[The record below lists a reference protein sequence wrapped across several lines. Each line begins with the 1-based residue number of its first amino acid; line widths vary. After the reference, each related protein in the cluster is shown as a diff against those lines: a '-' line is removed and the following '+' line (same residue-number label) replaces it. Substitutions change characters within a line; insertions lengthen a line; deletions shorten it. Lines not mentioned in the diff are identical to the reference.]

1 MSAAIRTRRSR
12 LPGRPDRGAGVAN
25 LAAIGR
31 VLGRRNTAIF
41 YGASL
46 TCWTG
51 LWIQQIAVD
60 WLAWELTHSPLWV
73 GILAFCNL
81 APSVIVSPFAG
92 AIADRVDRVRLTQI
106 TQLIVAAHSATL
118 ILLVATDTIRIE
130 ILAFLAVLTGIS
142 GSFAQPA
149 RQSLVPGMVSR
160 ADLPAAV
167 AINSLT
173 WNLGRSVGPGI
184 GGVIVA
190 FGGVVPAMAV
200 NCAAYLIACVSMF
213 GLKLSAE
220 SRRGH
225 APTGSMLR
233 ETIDGI
239 TYVTRHPG
247 MGPLFLFAAVVAVLA
262 RPIQEMLPPYV
273 DQLFG
278 RGAEGLA
285 TLSSIMGLAAF
296 AGGMAVGLRG
306 RLGGLSLLT
315 VAAGFVLVV
324 GTAAFV
330 ATPSFALACAIA
342 AVVSAA
348 TTMHGISAQTL
359 IQTGTSGPMLGRTLS
374 LWGMIGRAGPALGAL
389 IYGVAAEFAGLQVP
403 VVIGCAVALLACLYA
418 VRRLPAMVRA
428 MERPDGPT

>member
-1 MSAAIRTRRSR
+1 
-12 LPGRPDRGAGVAN
+12 VAN

-31 VLGRRNTAIF
+31 VLTRRNTAVF

-51 LWIQQIAVD
+51 IWIQQIAVD
-60 WLAWELTHSPLWV
+60 WLAWQLTHSPMWV

-92 AIADRVDRVRLTQI
+92 AIADRMDRVRLTQI
-106 TQLIVAAHSATL
+106 TQLVVAAHSAVL
-118 ILLVATDTIRIE
+118 ILLVVTGTIRIE

-190 FGGVVPAMAV
+190 FWGVVPAMAV
-200 NCAAYLIACVSMF
+200 NCAAYLIAFASMYF
-213 GLKLSAE
+213 LTLSPE

-233 ETIDGI
+233 ETLDGLQ
-239 TYVTRHPG
+239 YVARHPG
-247 MGPLFLFAAVVAVLA
+247 MRPLFIFAAVIAVLA

-273 DQLFG
+273 DRLFG
-278 RGAEGLA
+278 QGAVGLA
-285 TLSSIMGLAAF
+285 TLSSIMGIAAF
-296 AGGMAVGLRG
+296 AGGMAIGLRG
-306 RLGGLSLLT
+306 RLNGLAMLT
-315 VAAGFVLVV
+315 VVSGLVLVL
-324 GTAAFV
+324 GTAARGTGFM
-330 ATPSFALACAIA
+330 FAIACGIA
-342 AVVSAA
+342 AVMSAA
-348 TTMHGISAQTL
+348 TTMHGIAAQTL
-359 IQTGTSGPMLGRTLS
+359 IQSGTTGAMLGRTLS

-389 IYGVAAEFAGLQVP
+389 VYGVSAEFAGLRVP
-403 VVIGCAVALLACLYA
+403 VMIGCGIALFACFYA
-418 VRRLPAMVRA
+418 WRRQQQMARA
-428 MERPDGPT
+428 LERLDT

>member
-1 MSAAIRTRRSR
+1 M
-12 LPGRPDRGAGVAN
+12 AN

-31 VLGRRNTAIF
+31 LVSQRNTAVF

-51 LWIQQIAVD
+51 IWIQQIAVD
-60 WLAWELTHSPLWV
+60 WLAWQLTHSPMWV

-92 AIADRVDRVRLTQI
+92 AIADRMDRVRLTQI
-106 TQLIVAAHSATL
+106 TQIVVAAHSAVL
-118 ILLVATDTIRIE
+118 ILLVVTGWIRIE
-130 ILAFLAVLTGIS
+130 ILAVLAVLTGIS

-167 AINSLT
+167 AVNSLT

-190 FGGVVPAMAV
+190 FWGVVPAMAV
-200 NCAAYLIACVSMF
+200 NCAAYLIACLSMF
-213 GLKLSAE
+213 ALRLDPQT
-220 SRRGH
+220 RRGH

-233 ETIDGI
+233 ETIDGVMYI
-239 TYVTRHPG
+239 ARHPG
-247 MGPLFLFAAVVAVLA
+247 MRPLFIFAAALAILA

-273 DQLFG
+273 DQVFG
-278 RGAEGLA
+278 QGPAGLA
-285 TLSSIMGLAAF
+285 MLSSIMGVSAF
-296 AGGMAVGLRG
+296 IGGMAIGLRG
-306 RLGGLSLLT
+306 RLAGLSRLT
-315 VAAGFVLVV
+315 VVAGFVLTVC
-324 GTAAFV
+324 TAGFV
-330 ATPSFALACAIA
+330 ATGNFYFACAVA
-342 AVVSAA
+342 GVLSAA

-359 IQTGTSGPMLGRTLS
+359 IQSGTSGPMLGRALS

-389 IYGVAAEFAGLQVP
+389 VYGVAAEIGGLRWP
-403 VVIGCAVALLACLYA
+403 VILGCAIALLACAYA
-418 VRRLPAMVRA
+418 WRRQPRMARA
-428 MERPDGPT
+428 LERSDS

>member
-1 MSAAIRTRRSR
+1 M
-12 LPGRPDRGAGVAN
+12 AN

-31 VLGRRNTAIF
+31 LLSRRNTAVF

-51 LWIQQIAVD
+51 IWIQQIAVD

-92 AIADRVDRVRLTQI
+92 AIADRMDRVRLTQI
-106 TQLIVAAHSATL
+106 TQIVVAAHSAIL
-118 ILLVATDTIRIE
+118 ILLVTTGWIRIE
-130 ILAFLAVLTGIS
+130 ILAILAVFTGIS

-149 RQSLVPGMVSR
+149 RQSMVPGMVSR

-190 FGGVVPAMAV
+190 FWGVVPAMAV
-200 NCAAYLIACVSMF
+200 NCAAYLIACASMF
-213 GLKLSAE
+213 ALRLDPE
-220 SRRGH
+220 TRRGH
-225 APTGSMLR
+225 APTGSVLR
-233 ETIDGI
+233 ETLDGLL
-239 TYVTRHPG
+239 YVGRHPG
-247 MGPLFLFAAVVAVLA
+247 MRPLFIFALVLAILA

-273 DQLFG
+273 DQVFHQG
-278 RGAEGLA
+278 PGGLA
-285 TLSSIMGLAAF
+285 LLSSIMGISAF
-296 AGGMAVGLRG
+296 IGGMAIGLRG
-306 RLGGLSLLT
+306 KLTGLSTMTT
-315 VAAGFVLVV
+315 VAGFVLVLC
-324 GTAAFV
+324 TAGFV
-330 ATPSFALACAIA
+330 ATSNFAVACAIA
-342 AVVSAA
+342 GVLSAA

-359 IQTGTSGPMLGRTLS
+359 IQSGTSSPMLGRALS

-389 IYGVAAEFAGLQVP
+389 IYGASAELGGLQIP
-403 VVIGCAVALLACLYA
+403 VIIGCTVALLACAYA
-418 VRRLPAMVRA
+418 WRRQPQMARA
-428 MERPDGPT
+428 LERTDAIP

>member
-1 MSAAIRTRRSR
+1 M
-12 LPGRPDRGAGVAN
+12 AN

-31 VLGRRNTAIF
+31 VLSRRNTAVF

-51 LWIQQIAVD
+51 IWIQQIAVD
-60 WLAWELTHSPLWV
+60 WLAWQLTHSPLWV

-92 AIADRVDRVRLTQI
+92 AIADRMDRVRLTQV
-106 TQLIVAAHSATL
+106 TQVVVAVHSATL
-118 ILLVATDTIRIE
+118 ILLVTTGTIRIE

-149 RQSLVPGMVSR
+149 RQSLVPGMVPRSE
-160 ADLPAAV
+160 LPAAV

-184 GGVIVA
+184 GGLIVA
-190 FGGVVPAMAV
+190 LWGVVPAMAV
-200 NCAAYLIACVSMF
+200 NCAAYLIACASMF
-213 GLKLSAE
+213 MLQLTPE

-225 APTGSMLR
+225 APTGSMMR
-233 ETIDGI
+233 ETLDGLL
-239 TYVTRHPG
+239 YVGRHPG
-247 MGPLFLFAAVVAVLA
+247 MRPLFIFAAVVAVLA

-273 DQLFG
+273 DRVFG
-278 RGAEGLA
+278 QGAAGLA
-285 TLSSIMGLAAF
+285 TLSSLMGIAAF
-296 AGGMAVGLRG
+296 AGGMAIGLRG
-306 RLGGLSLLT
+306 RLSGLSMLT
-315 VAAGFVLVV
+315 VAAGAVVVL

-330 ATPSFALACAIA
+330 ATGSFAVACMIG

-359 IQTGTSGPMLGRTLS
+359 IQSGTSGQMLGRTLS

-389 IYGVAAEFAGLQVP
+389 IYGSAAELGGLRVP
-403 VVIGCAVALLACLYA
+403 VVIGCAIALFACVYA
-418 VRRLPAMVRA
+418 FRRQPQMARNL
-428 MERPDGPT
+428 ERSDG